1 MSASDDPLAF
11 LDPAAEDA
19 TLAAAVAEHAGF
31 ALPEG
36 CVPGV
41 AANARLLRDH
51 WAVVQAA
58 LA

>member
-11 LDPAAEDA
+11 LDPAADDA
-19 TLAAAVAEHAGF
+19 TLAAAVAEAAGF
-31 ALPEG
+31 AVPEG

-41 AANARLLRDH
+41 AANARLLREH
-51 WAVVQAA
+51 WAVVKAA